1 MDQKQTIQNLL
12 SDQREYFEQ
21 GNTLEI
27 DFRLEQLKKLK
38 QAIVQFEAKFFD
50 ALFQDLRKSNFEAYA
65 TEVGIVLDEISNMIR
80 HLKKWSKPQ
89 KVKTNLL
96 NFGSKSVIYNDPYGV
111 SLIISPWN
119 YPFQLQISPL
129 IGAIAGGN
137 TAICKPSELSKSTSR
152 VIAEMIN
159 TTFDPNH
166 VAVVEGG
173 IETNQELLAQD
184 FDFIFFT
191 GSVPVG
197 KIVMEAAAKNLTPV
211 VLELGGKSPAIVTKD
226 ADLDS
231 SARKLAFGKCL
242 NAGQICIAP
251 DYLLVEKE
259 VKDPL
264 IAKLIFYIKKHLGD
278 DPLSNPD
285 YGKLIN
291 QRNFDRVKRYL
302 SNGKVVYG
310 GEVDED
316 KLLIA
321 PTIIDEVTLD
331 DPIMQE
337 EIFGPLLPVMTFDS
351 LDQAIDI
358 VHKNKNPLALYLF
371 TRSKRTRDR
380 IMKSIPA
387 GGGCVNDVLM
397 HVANPNLPF
406 GGIKSSGIGRYHGKS
421 SFETFSNKKGMVIAG
436 PVENKLRYPPYRNKI
451 KLVRKIM
458 K

>member
-1 MDQKQTIQNLL
+1 MNQKQTIQELL
-12 SDQREYFEQ
+12 SKQREYFEQ
-21 GNTLEI
+21 GHTLEI
-27 DFRLEQLKKLK
+27 DFRLAQLKKLK
-38 QAIVQFEAKFFD
+38 KAIIQFEAEIFE
-50 ALFQDLRKSNFEAYA
+50 ALLQDLRKSNFESYV
-65 TEVGIVLDEISNMIR
+65 TEVGFMLDEIGTMIKN
-80 HLKKWSKPQ
+80 LKKWSKPQ

-96 NFGSKSVIYNDPYGV
+96 NFGAKSVIYNDPYGV
-111 SLIISPWN
+111 SLIIAPWN
-119 YPFQLQISPL
+119 YPFQLQIAPL

-137 TAICKPSELSKSTSR
+137 TAICKPSELSENTSR
-152 VIAEMIN
+152 VIAEMISQ
-159 TTFDPNH
+159 TFDPDYI
-166 VAVVEGG
+166 AVVEGG

-226 ADLDS
+226 ADLES
-231 SARKLAFGKCL
+231 TARKLAFGKYL

-251 DYLLVEKE
+251 DYVLVEKE
-259 VKDPL
+259 VKDQL
-264 IAKLIFYIKKHLGD
+264 IAKLVFYIKKHLGE
-278 DPLSNPD
+278 DPLSNPE

-291 QRNFDRVKRYL
+291 QKNFDRVKSYL

-310 GEVDED
+310 GGVDKD

-321 PTIIDEVTLD
+321 PTVIDEVTLD

-358 VHKNKNPLALYLF
+358 AHKNKNPLALYLF
-371 TRSKRTRDR
+371 TRSKRTRDKVMR
-380 IMKSIPA
+380 SIPA

-406 GGIKSSGIGRYHGKS
+406 GGIKTSGIGRYHGKS
-421 SFETFSNKKGMVIAG
+421 SFDTFSNKKGMVIAG
-436 PVENKLRYPPYRNKI
+436 PFENKLRYPPYGDRL
-451 KLVRKIM
+451 KLIRKVL